1 MKIYV
6 KPLLKEYSNKSNILT
21 YEFTENSSE
30 QIINGCLFNLNP
42 SVFRVIGT
50 EEEIKWLEDLISD
63 YWNTDSYAEDAPVI
77 AIANNKTYVFHF
89 DTFEEYGIEVQHLDR
104 LLNQIRTANA
114 NIVAYQFKEKE

>member
-6 KPLLKEYSNKSNILT
+6 KPLLEEYHNKIDILT
-21 YEFTENSSE
+21 YELTENSSE
-30 QIINGCLFNLNP
+30 QIINECLFNLNP

-50 EEEIKWLEDLISD
+50 EEEIKWLEHLISD
-63 YWNTDSYAEDAPVI
+63 YWNTDSYAEAPVI
-77 AIANNKTYVFHF
+77 AIVNNKTYVFHF

-104 LLNQIRTANA
+104 FLNQIRTANA